1 METVEKRWKVE
12 TGDGVC
18 GVGENGA
25 EKIATGKFSKGGER
39 KVGLL

>member
-18 GVGENGA
+18 GVGENGT

-39 KVGLL
+39 KIL